1 MLKNLRSAG
10 QIIRAA
16 ALISAA
22 LGTFSRLILSH
33 AFSGGADV
41 FGYFTVQSNIM
52 VVVYL
57 LAETLLMIYRRRNV
71 SADSTEAGRGEAGA
85 DSGSGNRRGLLP
97 GYLNSGG
104 NPSLNPV
111 LITSIIPS
119 VIHGA
124 VLLYILIT
132 GLVFNTMLA
141 PSVDSSGYDFLVIH
155 LNHSITPLLFLL
167 DWLVNRPRGSHH
179 WHQLGVWLIY
189 PVGYAL
195 FASLEGAA
203 RGNFRYFFLDFTQP
217 PAAYL
222 VQIISVVGIFVLAAW
237 VIIFINRRIVP
248 ERHGD

>member
-1 MLKNLRSAG
+1 M
-10 QIIRAA
+10 
-16 ALISAA
+16 
-22 LGTFSRLILSH
+22 
-33 AFSGGADV
+33 
-41 FGYFTVQSNIM
+41 QSNIM
-52 VVVYL
+52 VLVYL
-57 LAETLLMIYRRRNV
+57 LLETALLLHRRRKA
-71 SADSTEAGRGEAGA
+71 SAGLRGSSSGA
-85 DSGSGNRRGLLP
+85 LRAAASDEGDPDGGSASLLP
-97 GYLNSGG
+97 SG
-104 NPSLNPV
+104 L
-111 LITSIIPS
+111 
-119 VIHGA
+119 HGG

-141 PSVDSSGYDFLVIH
+141 PSVESSGYDFLVIH
-155 LNHSITPLLFLL
+155 LNHSITPLLFFL

-203 RGNFRYFFLDFTQP
+203 GGNFRYFFLDFTQP

-222 VQIISVVGIFVLAAW
+222 AQIISVVGIFVLAAW